1 MHPIE
6 QFLAIN
12 HTTITEIEANT
23 YLKKGTL
30 NKLIKKNIRT
40 SDISLRVLSQI
51 ANRLNTGADVVAE
64 QLSDLEVA
72 NDLTYIIED

>member
-30 NKLIKKNIRT
+30 NKLIKKT
-40 SDISLRVLSQI
+40 SVLLILVFVFS
-51 ANRLNTGADVVAE
+51 AKLPTD
-64 QLSDLEVA
+64 
-72 NDLTYIIED
+72 